1 VTVDLGLDGKRAV
14 VTGAASGIG
23 AAIATR
29 LAAEGATVALL
40 DVDLVGAQS
49 IAQSIEVAGGS
60 AIAVQ
65 CDVRSADDVSQ
76 ALAHVVGVFA
86 GLEVLVNCAGIL
98 GRIQPL
104 VDYEEDDFTRVVDI
118 DLLGTYRVT
127 RAAVPHLLAAGW
139 GRIVNIASI
148 SGKEG
153 NAMMTAYA
161 AAKAGVV
168 GFTKSLG
175 RELATTGVLVNCVT
189 PGGVSDTNILQ
200 EQPLSSSSVTVDNH
214 PMGRLAE
221 PAEVAALV
229 AWLCSTEMSFTTG
242 GVFDISGGRATY

>member
-1 VTVDLGLDGKRAV
+1 
-14 VTGAASGIG
+14 
-23 AAIATR
+23 
-29 LAAEGATVALL
+29 
-40 DVDLVGAQS
+40 
-49 IAQSIEVAGGS
+49 
-60 AIAVQ
+60 
-65 CDVRSADDVSQ
+65 VRSADDVSQ
-76 ALAHVVGVFA
+76 ALGHVVGAFA
-86 GLEVLVNCAGIL
+86 GIDVLVNCAGIL

-200 EQPLSSSSVTVDNH
+200 DQPLSSSSVTVDNH
-214 PMGRLAE
+214 PMGRLAA

-229 AWLCSTEMSFTTG
+229 VWLCSTEMSFTTG

>member
-1 VTVDLGLDGKRAV
+1 MVDFGLAGKRAL

-29 LAAEGATVALL
+29 LAAEGAAVAVV
-40 DVDLVGAQS
+40 DVDADGAH
-49 IAQSIEVAGGS
+49 AHVDAIEASGGRAVA
-60 AIAVQ
+60 VV
-65 CDVRSADDVSQ
+65 CDVRSDDDVVR
-76 ALAHVVGVFA
+76 AVADVVERLG

-98 GRIQPL
+98 GPIRALAEYP
-104 VDYEEDDFTRVVDI
+104 EADFLRVVDI
-118 DLLGTYRVT
+118 DLLGTTRVT
-127 RAAVPHLLAAGW
+127 RAAIPHLVESEW

-168 GFTKSLG
+168 GLTKALG

-189 PGGVSDTNILQ
+189 PAGVAGTGILGD
-200 EQPLSSSSVTVDNH
+200 EPLSKSTVTVDNH
-214 PMGRLAE
+214 PIGRMAE
-221 PAEVAALV
+221 TTEVAALV
-229 AWLCSTEMSFTTG
+229 AWLCSTEMTFTTG
-242 GVFDISGGRATY
+242 GVFDISGGR